1 MASVE
6 TTERVGP
13 LRIPRNTYQGSQS
26 SIHNDATASKL
37 GFKGGTVAGS
47 IHMDQFAPLLLE
59 LYGEAWLE
67 RGNMSLM
74 FLQATVDGEPVQA
87 HLTPDGERARLS
99 MRNEKGDLIC
109 EGTAGLGRDDT
120 SELALRLKAQA
131 PVGELRI
138 LAAIKPGDEVR
149 DIALEASTEALE
161 RRLETITEPLP
172 AYEAGVLP
180 PSMVVHLA
188 HGARSAVV
196 ASAGAAVGLF
206 GALEIEVVE
215 GPLKAGTPYVGRTK
229 VLAMADSPRTEAVW
243 YDVFIDDQAGENLA
257 RVRFF
262 LRFMKGS
269 SPLWT
274 A

>member
-6 TTERVGP
+6 AIERVGP
-13 LRIPRNTYQGSQS
+13 LRVPRNTYQGSQS

-47 IHMDQFAPLLLE
+47 IHMDQFAPLLLD

-74 FLQATVDGEPVQA
+74 FQQATVDGEPVQA
-87 HLTPDGERARLS
+87 SLTRDGERARLS

-131 PVGELRI
+131 PAGELRI
-138 LAAIKPGDEVR
+138 LAAIKPGDEAK
-149 DIALEASTEALE
+149 DIPLEATTEALE
-161 RRLETITEPLP
+161 RRLETITEHLP
-172 AYEAGVLP
+172 AYDEGVLP

-188 HGARSAVV
+188 HGARAAVV
-196 ASAGAAVGLF
+196 ASAGKAVGLF
-206 GALEIEVVE
+206 GALEIEVSK
-215 GPLKAGTPYVGRTK
+215 GPLKAGVPYVGRTK

-243 YDVFIDDQAGENLA
+243 YDVFVDDQAGENLA